1 MDRCSKIH
9 AALKVEII
17 RLLKKHASGAQSL
30 LDVGC
35 WTGEATLCYAQTI
48 GATEI
53 SGVEIFDHAALAAE
67 SKGIRVRRLNLEAE
81 PLPIAK
87 ETVDVVV
94 CNQVFEHLKNI
105 FSPMDEIARVL
116 KPGGVFIISV
126 PNLSSFHNRIMLL
139 LGLQP
144 SSIRIWGP
152 HVRGYAMREF
162 TKFLESGGAFEVSE
176 ITGVGFYPFA
186 PAAGGN
192 LVGNLWKTA
201 CHTPIWVLK
210 RTNTTP
216 TFSHRYTNMGQ
227 QTAMR

>member
-17 RLLKKHASGAQSL
+17 RLLKSHAMGAKSL

-35 WTGEATLCYAQTI
+35 WTGEASLCYAQTI

-53 SGVEIFDHAALAAE
+53 SGVEIFDHAALGAE
-67 SKGIRVRRLNLEAE
+67 AKGIHVHRMNLETE
-81 PLPIAK
+81 PLPIAN
-87 ETVDVVV
+87 ETLDVIV

-116 KPGGVFIISV
+116 KPGGVFIVSV

-162 TKFLESGGAFEVSE
+162 TRFLVSGGAFEVSK
-176 ITGVGFYPFA
+176 ITGVGFYPFT

-192 LVGNLWKTA
+192 LIGNLWKTA

-210 RTNTTP
+210 KTNTPP

-227 QTAMR
+227 QTAML